1 MHPYTYS
8 YFDLVQCSCWIP
20 PQNNESIIVEVVLR
34 VGERVIDFGLRL
46 RLCVTCHCCFD
57 FDFDS
62 ITDRLAIIAVLEA
75 VAQTELSLSDECP
88 PPVGSDR
95 ISIFKW
101 VAHE

>member
-1 MHPYTYS
+1 MRE
-8 YFDLVQCSCWIP
+8 
-20 PQNNESIIVEVVLR
+20 ESIIVEVVLR
-34 VGERVIDFGLRL
+34 VGVRVIDFGLRL

-62 ITDRLAIIAVLEA
+62 ITDRLAIIAVVEV
-75 VAQTELSLSDECP
+75 VAQTELVVFNEC